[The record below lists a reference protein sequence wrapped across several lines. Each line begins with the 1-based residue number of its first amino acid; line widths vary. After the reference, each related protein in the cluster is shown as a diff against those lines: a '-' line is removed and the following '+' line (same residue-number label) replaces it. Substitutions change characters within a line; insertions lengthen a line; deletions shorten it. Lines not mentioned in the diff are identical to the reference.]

1 MKISGKSKGKGFQGT
16 IKRHNFA
23 SGPKSHGSH
32 NVRAP
37 GSIGASAT
45 PSRVFKGIRGPG
57 RMGGG
62 RITQRG
68 LTVVEVIPRQ
78 NLLLVRGAV
87 PGPEGRDRGGADR
100 WLIAPHPCSAA
111 APSRSTRPAFEA
123 RFNMP
128 LVHEAVRAELNARRR
143 GTASTLTRG
152 KVSGGGAKPWRQKG
166 TGRARQGSI
175 RAPHFAG
182 GGVVFGPDAAQLHRQ
197 GQPQG
202 APRRAAQR
210 AVGARR
216 ARVAGGVRRLGVRR
230 AVDLAGR

>member
-1 MKISGKSKGKGFQGT
+1 MAAILARKLGMTQRFLEDGRVERVTVLEAGPCPVTGVRTVDRDGYEAVQLAFSPCKEKSLTRAELGHLKKADTSAHRVLREFRDEAGELLVGNVVTVEAFSPGDQVKVSGQSKGKGFQGT

-68 LTVVEVIPRQ
+68 LTVVEVLPRQ

-87 PGPEGRDRGGADR
+87 PGPKGGTVEV
-100 WLIAPHPCSAA
+100 
-111 APSRSTRPAFEA
+111 RSD
-123 RFNMP
+123 
-128 LVHEAVRAELNARRR
+128 
-143 GTASTLTRG
+143 G
-152 KVSGGGAKPWRQKG
+152 
-166 TGRARQGSI
+166 
-175 RAPHFAG
+175 
-182 GGVVFGPDAAQLHRQ
+182 
-197 GQPQG
+197 
-202 APRRAAQR
+202 
-210 AVGARR
+210 
-216 ARVAGGVRRLGVRR
+216 
-230 AVDLAGR
+230 